1 LQASCKGDENA
12 PSTTEVEK
20 QAKEQASDGSKAAA
34 KAGSKLNLSP
44 QEVEE
49 VLAVLRYRTRPAT
62 PPLKDQTNEPVSV
75 NMALVKGPSLPKSFL
90 EKGAKNKHLRESKET
105 STAHCVV
112 NKADKLLQAILRP
125 SQEGTAEAAE
135 AQDKPTGLE
144 RLKHLFNKTISVSS
158 KETAISEVSF

>member
-1 LQASCKGDENA
+1 
-12 PSTTEVEK
+12 
-20 QAKEQASDGSKAAA
+20 
-34 KAGSKLNLSP
+34 
-44 QEVEE
+44 VEE

-62 PPLKDQTNEPVSV
+62 PPLKDQTNEPMALTV

-112 NKADKLLQAILRP
+112 NKADQLLQAILRP

-158 KETAISEVSF
+158 KETAISEVGLT

>member
-1 LQASCKGDENA
+1 M
-12 PSTTEVEK
+12 
-20 QAKEQASDGSKAAA
+20 
-34 KAGSKLNLSP
+34 
-44 QEVEE
+44 EE

-62 PPLKDQTNEPVSV
+62 PPLKDQTNEPAALTV

-90 EKGAKNKHLRESKET
+90 EKGAKNKHLQESKET

-158 KETAISEVSF
+158 KEAAIGEVCSQLLFYKRCRHFTSVSFL